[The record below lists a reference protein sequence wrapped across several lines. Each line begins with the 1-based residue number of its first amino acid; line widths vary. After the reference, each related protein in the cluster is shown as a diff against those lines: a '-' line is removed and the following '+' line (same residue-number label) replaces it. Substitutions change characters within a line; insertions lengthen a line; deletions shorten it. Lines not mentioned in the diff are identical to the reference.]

1 MMDFPES
8 TCTAVF
14 AGGCFWCTATDF
26 ESLAGVLA
34 VVSGYIGGATANPTY
49 HEVCSGRSGH
59 MEAVQVYYDPD
70 RVSYEALL
78 ERFWRMIDPTDAGGQ
93 FVDRGSQYRTAVFYA
108 NAEEQRL
115 AEDSL
120 AALKRS
126 GRFIRPVVTE
136 ILPLEPFYPAED
148 YHQDFHHKNPARYG
162 TYRAHS
168 GRDQFLARIWKEAQ

>member
-1 MMDFPES
+1 MMDFPER

-70 RVSYEALL
+70 RVSY
-78 ERFWRMIDPTDAGGQ
+78 
-93 FVDRGSQYRTAVFYA
+93 
-108 NAEEQRL
+108 
-115 AEDSL
+115 
-120 AALKRS
+120 
-126 GRFIRPVVTE
+126 
-136 ILPLEPFYPAED
+136 
-148 YHQDFHHKNPARYG
+148 
-162 TYRAHS
+162 
-168 GRDQFLARIWKEAQ
+168 

>member
-1 MMDFPES
+1 MMDFPEN

-59 MEAVQVYYDPD
+59 LEAVQVYYDPD

-93 FVDRGSQYRTAVFYA
+93 FADRGDQYRPVIFYTTEAQRRTA
-108 NAEEQRL
+108 QR
-115 AEDSL
+115 SK
-120 AALKRS
+120 AALERS
-126 GRFIRPVVTE
+126 GRFRRPIAVSIRPAV
-136 ILPLEPFYPAED
+136 PFYPAER
-148 YHQDFHHKNPARYG
+148 YHQGFYRKHPERYRG
-162 TYRAHS
+162 YKVGS
-168 GRDQFLARIWKEAQ
+168 GRAGYLQRHWGKGK